1 MLTEIFAALLPRPKR
16 GKCRGQ
22 KLDALPIS
30 GRGQQ
35 RVAVVIATRGRP
47 EIVARVV
54 AQLGLKTRP
63 ADHVVVVGAQIIDV
77 AKVRSVAGKYG
88 PEKWPP
94 EWCYVGL
101 FTNFQLALPCAKSH
115 GSTSIFGS

>member
-54 AQLGLKTRP
+54 ARLGLQTRR
-63 ADHVVVVGAQIIDV
+63 ADHVFVVGAHSDDIAKLRTIAGKITVVVG
-77 AKVRSVAGKYG
+77 RAGL
-88 PEKWPP
+88 
-94 EWCYVGL
+94 CHQR
-101 FTNFQLALPCAKSH
+101 NDA
-115 GSTSIFGS
+115 

>member
-22 KLDALPIS
+22 KFDALPIS

-54 AQLGLKTRP
+54 AHLGLQTRP
-63 ADHVVVVGAQIIDV
+63 ADHVVVVGAYSVDV
-77 AKVRSVAGKYG
+77 AKVRSVAGKYV
-88 PEKWPP
+88 PEK
-94 EWCYVGL
+94 CTL
-101 FTNFQLALPCAKSH
+101 
-115 GSTSIFGS
+115 